1 MAYTSHGNMEG
12 SGPLLPNLP
21 QAASNQLSRRLE
33 SWKEIAAYLGRS
45 QKTVQRWEETQ
56 ELPVRRLLHE
66 KRGSVYAYTSELD
79 AWREA
84 RKSATES
91 PILDESRPPIVE
103 IPKPRINEKR
113 LTRSAATLLIGLL
126 VLL

>member
-1 MAYTSHGNMEG
+1 MEG
-12 SGPLLPNLP
+12 SGQLRPNLP
-21 QAASNQLSRRLE
+21 EAATDQLGRRLD

-56 ELPVRRLLHE
+56 ELPVHRLLHE

-84 RKSATES
+84 RKSGTES
-91 PILDESRPPIVE
+91 PILNESRPPIVD
-103 IPKPRINEKR
+103 IQNGAS
-113 LTRSAATLLIGLL
+113 TRSALPGLRRHC
-126 VLL
+126 